1 MPKNFMASLK
11 KFLRSQGFQVLE
23 MERTQTEHFAIEA
36 ELNGVSGRFIVDTG
50 ASNTCVGLDRI
61 AHFGME
67 SEGSEIKAA
76 GAGSSEL
83 ETAVS
88 AGNRLLIGAW
98 ERTDL
103 QMVLI
108 DLSHV
113 NQALTAH
120 EALPVDGILGA
131 DVLRLGRAVI
141 DYHKNCLFLK

>member
-1 MPKNFMASLK
+1 MASLK
-11 KFLRSQGFQVLE
+11 KFLLSQGFSVLE
-23 MERTQTEHFAIEA
+23 LERTQTDHFAIAA
-36 ELNGVSGRFIVDTG
+36 EINGVAGRFIVDTG

-88 AGNRLLIGAW
+88 AGNRLLIGTW
-98 ERTDL
+98 EQTGL
-103 QMVLI
+103 QVVLI

-113 NQALTAH
+113 NKALANH
-120 EALPVDGILGA
+120 EAPPVDGILGA

-141 DYHKNCLFLK
+141 DYEKNRLFLK

>member
-1 MPKNFMASLK
+1 MASLK
-11 KFLRSQGFQVLE
+11 KFLLSQGFSVLE
-23 MERTQTEHFAIEA
+23 LERTQTDHFAIAA
-36 ELNGVSGRFIVDTG
+36 EINGVAGRFIVDTG

-88 AGNRLLIGAW
+88 AGNRLLIGTW
-98 ERTDL
+98 EQTGL
-103 QMVLI
+103 QVVLI

-113 NQALTAH
+113 NQALANH
-120 EALPVDGILGA
+120 EAPPVDGILGA

-141 DYHKNCLFLK
+141 DYEKNRLFLK

>member
-1 MPKNFMASLK
+1 MASLK
-11 KFLRSQGFQVLE
+11 KFLLSQGFSVLE
-23 MERTQTEHFAIEA
+23 LERTQTDHFAIAA
-36 ELNGVSGRFIVDTG
+36 EINGVAGRFIVDTG

-88 AGNRLLIGAW
+88 SGNRLLIGTW
-98 ERTDL
+98 EQTGL
-103 QMVLI
+103 QVVLI

-113 NQALTAH
+113 NQALANH
-120 EALPVDGILGA
+120 EATPVDGILGA

-141 DYHKNCLFLK
+141 DYEKNRLFLK